1 MYGLSA
7 KKKKGHCRE
16 VPVTGGST
24 FLHYHS
30 LGSNRISAGTKFG
43 KSVYQK
49 FLKPLPLHGKADKIT
64 EGKSILRTPVSINE
78 MSTSIFLKRLG
89 ECNPWG
95 NVRRGTGA
103 LNRYY
108 KEFSVGV

>member
-1 MYGLSA
+1 M
-7 KKKKGHCRE
+7 
-16 VPVTGGST
+16 
-24 FLHYHS
+24 HYLS

-43 KSVYQK
+43 KSVDQK
-49 FLKPLPLHGKADKIT
+49 FLKPLPLQGKADTIT
-64 EGKSILRTPVSINE
+64 EGKSILRMIDE
-78 MSTSIFLKRLG
+78 MSTNIFLKRLD

-95 NVRRGTGA
+95 SVRRGTGT